1 TGALWVLTGSSHEDS
16 SQTLEVFRLDPASGS
31 ARKGALDPIPTG
43 PQPESSLAIDRRC
56 PAGDTRRCVQGGRFA
71 LEATWR
77 DAEGNADSARVAPA
91 GSADT
96 ALLWFFEP
104 SNWELMVKVL
114 DGCEINGHFWVYA
127 AASTD
132 VEYQL
137 SVTDLETGQLFTYQ
151 NPLGTASPAVDAIQA
166 FSGCP

>member
-1 TGALWVLTGSSHEDS
+1 MTG
-16 SQTLEVFRLDPASGS
+16 
-31 ARKGALDPIPTG
+31 
-43 PQPESSLAIDRRC
+43 LAIERRC
-56 PAGDTRRCVQGGRFA
+56 QASDTRRCVQGGRFA
-71 LEATWR
+71 VEATWR
-77 DAEGNADSARVAPA
+77 DAAGGSDTARAAPA

-114 DGCEINGHFWVYA
+114 DGCDINGHFWVYA

-137 SVTDLETGQLFTYQ
+137 TVTDLETGQIFTYH
-151 NPLGTASPAVDAIQA
+151 NPLGTASPAVNQTEA
-166 FSGCP
+166 FATCP